1 MTGHEMSYRQ
11 REVTEQMATKTIVR
25 KNEYK
30 DSVRLMTISRE
41 ATALEGVKT
50 AQALLGTDGNKSVL
64 EGLGQLDD
72 AVREA
77 TPNDLIICIEA
88 ESEAACEAALKEI
101 DRLMTETGGGKS
113 EKQNPQSFD
122 EALLQLPGA
131 NLALFSVP
139 GQFAKL
145 DVVTAL
151 DRGLNVMLFSDNIS
165 IEDELFLKQLAVSK
179 DLLMMGPDCGTA
191 ILNGTPLGFANVV
204 RRGAIGIIG
213 ASGTGVQEVSCL
225 IDRMGGGISHAI
237 GVGGRDLKKEIGGA
251 MMRLAIRKLSK
262 EPGTTSLVL
271 ISKPGAPETME
282 QVMDEASRCGLP
294 VVACLLGRGV
304 EAYAGKPNVTVV
316 SSLEEAACKAMNL
329 PTPEEAPSDDFV
341 MRADGLGDERKYL
354 RALYSGGTLCY
365 EALLILDG
373 KLETHSNI
381 ALDKELKLAYPA
393 HGTAHYAIDL
403 GEDEFTNGRPHPMID
418 STLRQERIAEAI
430 AAPDTRVVLL
440 DVVIGFGAN
449 ADPAKDI
456 VAAVR
461 QGREQCTDGGP
472 LIIAH
477 VCGTEEDPQSL
488 RAQEE
493 QLWAADIF
501 TFSTNAAAVRAALAV
516 VNRG

>member
-1 MTGHEMSYRQ
+1 M
-11 REVTEQMATKTIVR
+11 VTKTIVR

-30 DSVRLMTISRE
+30 DSVRLMTISRG

-50 AQALLGTDGNKSVL
+50 AQALLGTDGNKKVL
-64 EGLGQLDD
+64 EGLGQLND

-77 TPNDLIICIEA
+77 TPNDLIISIEA
-88 ESEAACEAALKEI
+88 DSEAVCEAALKEI

-113 EKQNPQSFD
+113 EKQNPQSLD

-165 IEDELFLKQLAVSK
+165 MEDELYLKQLAVSK

-204 RRGAIGIIG
+204 RRGSIGIIG

-225 IDRMGGGISHAI
+225 IDRLGGGISHAI

-304 EAYAGKPNVTVV
+304 VETYAGKPNVTVV
-316 SSLEEAACKAMNL
+316 SSLEEAACVAMNL

-341 MRADGLGDERKYL
+341 MRAADLGKERKYL

-373 KLETHSNI
+373 KLEMHSNI
-381 ALDKELKLAYPA
+381 ALDKELKFAYPA
-393 HGTAHYAIDL
+393 HGKAHYAIDL
-403 GEDEFTNGRPHPMID
+403 GEDEFTDGRPHPMID

-430 AAPDTRVVLL
+430 AAPDTRVLLL

-461 QGREQCTDGGP
+461 QGRAATADGGP
-472 LIIAH
+472 LVIAH

-501 TFSTNAAAVRAALAV
+501 TFSTNAAAVRAALQAV
-516 VNRG
+516 SA